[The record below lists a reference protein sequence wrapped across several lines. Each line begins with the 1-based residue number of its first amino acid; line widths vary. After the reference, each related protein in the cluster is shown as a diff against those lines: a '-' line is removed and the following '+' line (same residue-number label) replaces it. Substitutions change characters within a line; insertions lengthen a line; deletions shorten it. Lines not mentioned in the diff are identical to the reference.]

1 MTVIKRGG
9 RVRDGDLR
17 HAWQV
22 VERACCWW
30 RYKARDWSAESRG
43 LAAPRFAAS
52 DVTPCA
58 RADDMVA
65 AARALPDY
73 S

>member
-1 MTVIKRGG
+1 MATCDTRGKSSRGPAAGGGTRPVTG
-9 RVRDGDLR
+9 RRNRGL
-17 HAWQV
+17 
-22 VERACCWW
+22 
-30 RYKARDWSAESRG
+30 RG

-58 RADDMVA
+58 RADDMA
-65 AARALPDY
+65 PAARALPDY